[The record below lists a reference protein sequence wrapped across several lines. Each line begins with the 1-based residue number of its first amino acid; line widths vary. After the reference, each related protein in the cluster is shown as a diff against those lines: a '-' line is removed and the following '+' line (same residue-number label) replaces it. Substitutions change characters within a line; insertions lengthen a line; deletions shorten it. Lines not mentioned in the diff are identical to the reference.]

1 LSLLE
6 ASYKY
11 YSKEKIN
18 EKSFK
23 KINELKR
30 QFSVFYRFFR
40 SLNYTKKNEE
50 EIVKELFKNRN
61 EIINSF
67 SEKINSIYDIQSK
80 RIMFSENKIFPL
92 PVVSEEAKFI
102 NVISNIK
109 AFKSFSWKINVTISN
124 NNSIRVKITFH
135 SRSFFLK

>member
-1 LSLLE
+1 MSLLE

-18 EKSFK
+18 EKSSK
-23 KINELKR
+23 KVHELKR

-50 EIVKELFKNRN
+50 EIVKELFKNRT

-80 RIMFSENKIFPL
+80 RIMFSENKLFPL
-92 PVVSEEAKFI
+92 QVISEETKFI

-109 AFKSFSWKINVTISN
+109 AFQSFSWKINVTISN
-124 NNSIRVKITFH
+124 NNSIRVNININT
-135 SRSFFLK
+135 RSSFLR